1 MNIIKHSLTKH
12 LLPVAIIL
20 GLGTFHAQSQ
30 AYEAGDF
37 IFRAGVAS
45 VQPDEDPF
53 GTLGDLDA
61 RVSNDEAL
69 GLTFSYM
76 FTDHIALGL
85 LASSPFKHDISTNGT
100 KVAETELLPPTLH
113 LEYFPLKSDSKW
125 QPFVGIGVN
134 YTTFFEESSN
144 LGSLDLDD
152 SVGVSFEAG
161 IDYRITEKLIL
172 NATVWHIDLETDADL
187 DGTSIGGI
195 ELDPWV
201 YMLSIGYVF

>member
-20 GLGTFHAQSQ
+20 GLGTFHTQSH
-30 AYEAGDF
+30 AYEPGDF
-37 IFRAGVAS
+37 IFRAGIAS

-53 GTLGDLDA
+53 GALDDLDA
-61 RVSNDEAL
+61 KVSDDEAL

-76 FTDHIALGL
+76 LTDHLAVGL
-85 LASSPFKHDISTNGT
+85 LASSPFEHAISTNGT
-100 KVAETELLPPTLH
+100 KVGNTELLPPTLH
-113 LEYFPLKSDSKW
+113 LEYFPLNRQSKW
-125 QPFVGIGVN
+125 QPFVGVGVN
-134 YTTFFEESSN
+134 YTAFFEESSN
-144 LGSLDLDD
+144 LGSLELDD
-152 SVGVSFEAG
+152 SVGISFEAG
-161 IDYRITEKLIL
+161 LDYKITEKLIL

-187 DGTSIGGI
+187 DGVSIGGI